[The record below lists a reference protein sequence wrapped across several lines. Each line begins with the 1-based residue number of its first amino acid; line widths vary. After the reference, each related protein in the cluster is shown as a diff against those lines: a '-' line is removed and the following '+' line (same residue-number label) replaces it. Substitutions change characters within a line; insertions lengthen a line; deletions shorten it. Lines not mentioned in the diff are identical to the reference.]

1 LGVWTDDVLGDVL
14 REVRRR
20 RHAGRRLRVVGAAA
34 ALLSGVALA
43 AFVSVWAAR
52 VPAPGPEP
60 AAAPVASQ
68 PAAPSPPVALP
79 PLVDLLAEA
88 SPSVVPLREPAP
100 SFVDLVL
107 GSEAGPAEPDRTASA
122 ASPPSVIEGSL
133 EPGDTLVG
141 SLSRRGVDPATAAL
155 IAREMTSQFDFRRAR
170 PGQHYR
176 LERDAAGALVS
187 FHFQVSDREHYDLE
201 PAADGEGWQTR
212 VAKREVIHRTARLAG
227 VVSTTLYDAV
237 QDLGEDPELAS
248 AFANIFAWDVDFAKG
263 VQPGDEFH
271 VLYQRDYVHGSN
283 GKLKYLGPGRI
294 LAARYKTG
302 TQVYEAVYYG
312 TSPGHGDYFR
322 PDGSSV
328 RQEFLAAPLKYTRIS
343 SSFTFARYH
352 PILHIT
358 RPHPGID
365 YAAPIGTPIWSVAS
379 GRVAYAGWANGFG
392 RLVKI
397 EHANGYESY
406 YGHLSRFASGLH
418 VGQTVHQKQ
427 IIGYVGTS
435 GLSTG
440 PHVCFRITKDG
451 RYVNPLSTR
460 IPSGERIPADQRQAF
475 TAVRDARLGQLGP
488 PPIVATDEAM

>member
-20 RHAGRRLRVVGAAA
+20 RHAGRRLRVGVAAA

-52 VPAPGPEP
+52 VPAPEP
-60 AAAPVASQ
+60 VAEPVASQ
-68 PAAPSPPVALP
+68 PAAPPPAVALP
-79 PLVDLLAEA
+79 PFVDLLAEA
-88 SPSVVPLREPAP
+88 PPSVPLRQPLP
-100 SFVDLVL
+100 SLVDLVL
-107 GSEAGPAEPDRTASA
+107 GSEAGGAEPVPAASI
-122 ASPPSVIEGSL
+122 ASPPSVVDGSL
-133 EPGDTLVG
+133 EPGDTLAG
-141 SLSRRGVDPATAAL
+141 SLSRHGVDPATVAL
-155 IAREMTSQFDFRRAR
+155 ITREMGSQFDFRRAR

-176 LERDAAGALVS
+176 LERDAEGALVS

-201 PAADGEGWQTR
+201 PVAGGEGWQTR
-212 VAKREVIHRTARLAG
+212 VAKREVVHRKAHLAG
-227 VVSTTLYDAV
+227 IVSTTLYDAV

-263 VQPGDEFH
+263 VQPGDEFR
-271 VLYQRDYVHGSN
+271 VLYQRDYVHGPT

-302 TQVYEAVYYG
+302 AQVYEAVYYE

-379 GRVAYAGWANGFG
+379 GRVAYAGWAHGFG

-406 YGHLSRFASGLH
+406 YGHLSRFASGLY

-475 TAVRDARLGQLGP
+475 TAVRDTRLGQLGT